1 MPVPEVAIYGLGRF
15 GRALAGALESIGRKP
30 RVGGRAGGPEGLLR
44 GLKPGALVVLSV
56 RDDAIAEVAQA
67 FAALPE
73 CRFHSFVHCSGAH
86 GPGLLQPLAQA
97 GAAIGAFHRLQSF
110 PPDNAAAR
118 VPGSWC
124 AIAGLKPLRESL
136 RSLAKA
142 LQMHPFE
149 LPDEARPAYHA
160 AAVLASNAL
169 VALLAAGR
177 ELLRSQPIAHE
188 ATANMLLPLVRG
200 TLDNV
205 AEIGPEKALTGPVA
219 RGDVETLKTHLRAL
233 PPTIKPLYRAL
244 MLETVALAERAGRI
258 TTAQAGKLRKAL
270 G

>member
-1 MPVPEVAIYGLGRF
+1 
-15 GRALAGALESIGRKP
+15 
-30 RVGGRAGGPEGLLR
+30 
-44 GLKPGALVVLSV
+44 
-56 RDDAIAEVAQA
+56 
-67 FAALPE
+67 
-73 CRFHSFVHCSGAH
+73 
-86 GPGLLQPLAQA
+86 
-97 GAAIGAFHRLQSF
+97 
-110 PPDNAAAR
+110 
-118 VPGSWC
+118 
-124 AIAGLKPLRESL
+124 
-136 RSLAKA
+136 
-142 LQMHPFE
+142 
-149 LPDEARPAYHA
+149 
-160 AAVLASNAL
+160 L